1 MPGLKGPAYTPLRGA
16 KAAKAAYYHRAT
28 LVANDKG
35 GAPACYVPA
44 FQAERHRAATR
55 QIT

>member
-28 LVANDKG
+28 LVANDKAKG
-35 GAPACYVPA
+35 PGLDAASRREGA
-44 FQAERHRAATR
+44 
-55 QIT
+55 